1 MSLTLLDNQ
10 TRASPGTFFP
20 QLGSGGGGGGSG
32 SNFSSITVSSIIGGD
47 GGALAVNAIGGFF
60 VNEPGIF
67 MPSNGLLSFQDL
79 NGALNGVSSINGSV
93 YPPAGTN
100 SLWSSFTVNLPA
112 NSSTLLCE
120 MPIGQFGYN
129 LATSGGGAGCVNT
142 GIGAQDKI
150 GAPWVGVIGADA
162 STSTAGGASP
172 YVPFMST
179 NATTAGLISLG
190 IANPT
195 GSLAQCVGA
204 IRLL

>member
-20 QLGSGGGGGGSG
+20 QLGGGGGGVG
-32 SNFSSITVSSIIGGD
+32 SNITVSSITGGD
-47 GGALAVNAIGGFF
+47 GGALSINAPAGFF
-60 VNEPGIF
+60 VNQPGIF
-67 MPSNGLLSFQDL
+67 MPSNGSLNFQDN
-79 NGALNGVSSINGSV
+79 NGALTGVSSINNTV

-100 SLWSSFTVNLPA
+100 SLWSSFTVTLAP
-112 NSSTLLCE
+112 NSSTLLVAL
-120 MPIGQFGYN
+120 PVGQFGYN
-129 LATSGGGAGCVNT
+129 LATQGGGAGCVNT

-150 GAPWVGVIGADA
+150 GAPWVAVLGADA

-172 YVPFMST
+172 YVPFVST
-179 NATTAGLISLG
+179 NATAGGLIPLG

-195 GSLAQCVGA
+195 GSTAQCVGA